1 MGPIF
6 LIITFKDM
14 AANFLRKT
22 FLVCKANPTSRK
34 LEDLHLTEALKITN
48 LIFFFFFFQNKTS
61 KEMEVRGLQS
71 GAKLSKLF
79 PSV

>member
-48 LIFFFFFFQNKTS
+48 LIFFFFFFFFFS
-61 KEMEVRGLQS
+61 E
-71 GAKLSKLF
+71 
-79 PSV
+79 

>member
-48 LIFFFFFFQNKTS
+48 LNFFFFFA
-61 KEMEVRGLQS
+61 E
-71 GAKLSKLF
+71 
-79 PSV
+79 

>member
-6 LIITFKDM
+6 LIISFKDM

-48 LIFFFFFFQNKTS
+48 LIFFFFLQNKTS

>member
-48 LIFFFFFFQNKTS
+48 LNFFFFLQNKTS